1 MFNKFTQRTK
11 LIRIIGDTDNQR
23 PAGSSTTVFYIIVAC
38 TAGFLGKGV
47 LASKGH
53 DRQCLEIGNIF
64 NNKLYFVLQ
73 ACTDFG
79 KETPPAVH

>member
-1 MFNKFTQRTK
+1 M
-11 LIRIIGDTDNQR
+11 DNQR
-23 PAGSSTTVFYIIVAC
+23 QAEWNTTVFYIIVTC
-38 TAGFLGKGV
+38 TAVFVGKGV

-53 DRQCLEIGNIF
+53 DRQCLETGYIF
-64 NNKLYFVLQ
+64 NNKFYFLLQ